1 MSGGGPVRHSL
12 ATFLRSNATSIL
24 TTAIDFSVLA
34 GLASGLGVNYVAAT
48 WVGTVAGS
56 LSNFFI
62 NKHWTFGGAR
72 HTPSAGQF
80 ARFFLVQVG
89 ASLLHTGGV
98 WALTR
103 FVGLHYLE
111 SKLITATAVFLGWN
125 YPMNVAYVYRHRPDD
140 SGPPAP
146 PAGQLG
152 SPGHQNDPPRPTG
165 SSPSGE

>member
-1 MSGGGPVRHSL
+1 MSSGGPTRHSL

-24 TTAIDFSVLA
+24 TTAIDYSVLA

-56 LSNFFI
+56 LSNFLI
-62 NKHWTFGGAR
+62 NKHWTFGAR
-72 HTPSAGQF
+72 RTPYAGQF
-80 ARFFLVQVG
+80 ARFFLTQVG

-103 FVGLHYLE
+103 FAGLHYLE
-111 SKLITATAVFLGWN
+111 SKLITATAVYLGWN
-125 YPMNVAYVYRHRPDD
+125 YPMNVHYVFRHRHDHD
-140 SGPPAP
+140 GPSAPAG
-146 PAGQLG
+146 GQLG
-152 SPGHQNDPPRPTG
+152 SPGHQSDPPRPTG